1 MIWLTRGKK
10 PLLNRKT
17 GQTAVGNYSA
27 RVEGPDGIS
36 DSGLYFDGTKNL
48 VLPLKAAIDGDFT
61 FQLGLK
67 LSIPSAIA
75 FTKTGTGATT
85 ILGYKPTAPELGKV
99 RVRAAVSRNASIYKN
114 GLQVAGSAALGGS
127 IDFYQTY
134 FRHAS
139 ACDLGAQASLLTAL
153 GYEYHGYGL
162 NTANYTPVLSWTLAD
177 GFILTIPA
185 AQHNE
190 SLHLWTEGTDSYVFG
205 FTDALLGWTVDV
217 IK

>member
-27 RVEGPDGIS
+27 RVEGPDGIT
-36 DSGLYFDGTKNL
+36 DSGLYFDGMKNL
-48 VLPLKAAIDGDFT
+48 VLPLKTVIDGDFT

-67 LSIPSAIA
+67 LSIRSIA
-75 FTKTGTGATT
+75 FTKTGSGDTT

-139 ACDLGAQASLLTAL
+139 ACDLGTQASLLTAL

-162 NTANYTPVLSWTLAD
+162 NEANYTPVLSWTLAD
-177 GFILTIPA
+177 GFVLTIPA
-185 AQHNE
+185 AQHNA
-190 SLHLWTEGTDSYVFG
+190 SLHLWTEGGDSYVFG
-205 FTDALLGWTVDV
+205 FTDILLGWTVDV